1 MILFFFFLVLEEE
14 EEEEETKGGGACDAR
29 LISVETRV
37 GVMRFLSFFGGC
49 FASTSLD
56 GAVALGCCFSSTR
69 TGVIRRLRF
78 LDDAL
83 FFALARPSFD
93 TKFKSVVCFDITTWA
108 GRGRRLLGDR
118 RTPKNEDSLYK
129 IML

>member
-83 FFALARPSFD
+83 FFALPRPSFD

-108 GRGRRLLGDR
+108 GAVVDCWGVSLHQ
-118 RTPKNEDSLYK
+118 TYEDFV
-129 IML
+129 

>member
-1 MILFFFFLVLEEE
+1 MVSVETRVGVILFFFFLVLEEE

-83 FFALARPSFD
+83 IYLWQSLL
-93 TKFKSVVCFDITTWA
+93 
-108 GRGRRLLGDR
+108 RLLSKGTDR
-118 RTPKNEDSLYK
+118 FSRSSFQTLTTKRYQTAPEHS
-129 IML
+129 